1 MRKERGSDDR
11 AIIGMVVLKTDAVGV
26 EMSAKEYVL
35 RVRLPGVLAVGLCGA
50 ALVVSGPSPAIA
62 AENPAIAKTFIILTN
77 DAPKSVTLAPSATD
91 SKIGT
96 ESIHEA
102 VVRNAKGA
110 VAGTF
115 HASVLTVGETPGD
128 LLETRLRTV
137 VFNLKDGQINASGV
151 AVYPTDNAYLAVN
164 RPVRIAVVGGTGK
177 YIGAR
182 GQMVTTRRDD
192 GTYRHVLTLLK

>member
-1 MRKERGSDDR
+1 
-11 AIIGMVVLKTDAVGV
+11 VGI
-26 EMSAKEYVL
+26 
-35 RVRLPGVLAVGLCGA
+35 RLPVCLAAGICAAGLI
-50 ALVVSGPSPAIA
+50 VSGSSPATA
-62 AENPAIAKTFIILTN
+62 AESPASASTTIVLTN
-77 DAPKSVTLAPSATD
+77 DAPKSTTLASSATD
-91 SKIGT
+91 TKIGT

-128 LLETRLRTV
+128 LRETRLRTV

-192 GTYRHVLTLLK
+192 GSYRHVLTLLK

>member
-1 MRKERGSDDR
+1 MFEVWES
-11 AIIGMVVLKTDAVGV
+11 ASMASAVTV
-26 EMSAKEYVL
+26 IASAL
-35 RVRLPGVLAVGLCGA
+35 ITASLS
-50 ALVVSGPSPAIA
+50 LVASSPAIA
-62 AENPAIAKTFIILTN
+62 AENPASPVTTIVLTN
-77 DAPKSVTLAPSATD
+77 DAPKTTTLASSATD
-91 SKIGT
+91 TKIGT

-128 LLETRLRTV
+128 LVETRLRTV

-151 AVYPTDNAYLAVN
+151 ALYPTDNAYLAVN
-164 RPVRIAVVGGTGK
+164 KPVRIAVVGGTGK